1 METTIH
7 MKHLFILPL
16 ILLLSS
22 CYKQYS
28 QPKTLSLSGEYII
41 DKVTYSNI
49 ENSNPN
55 EQVYYAGDIFIN
67 PNESFPMDSLAIGFT
82 RWHFDYSVVSFNPK
96 ILPTGTVVWGKQ
108 YFYGVVNHYSNYDLG
123 YIDITMDNGGRRI
136 FKIIED
142 GVESIVLRTTNNW
155 GAYGSSGPAESVT
168 IYLTRIG
175 P

>member
-1 METTIH
+1 MR
-7 MKHLFILPL
+7 HLLIIPLLVILT
-16 ILLLSS
+16 S

-41 DKVTYSNI
+41 DKITYSNI

-55 EQVYYAGDIFIN
+55 EQVYYSGDIFIN
-67 PNESFPMDSLAIGFT
+67 PNESFPMDSIAIGFT
-82 RWHFDYSVVSFNPK
+82 RWHLDYSVISFNPN
-96 ILPTGTVVWGKQ
+96 ILPSGKVIWGDR
-108 YFYGVVNHYSNYDLG
+108 YVYSVINHYTNYDLG

-136 FKIIED
+136 FKIIDD
-142 GVESIVLRTTNNW
+142 GVENLVLRTTNNW
-155 GAYGSSGPAESVT
+155 GSYGSSGPAQSAT